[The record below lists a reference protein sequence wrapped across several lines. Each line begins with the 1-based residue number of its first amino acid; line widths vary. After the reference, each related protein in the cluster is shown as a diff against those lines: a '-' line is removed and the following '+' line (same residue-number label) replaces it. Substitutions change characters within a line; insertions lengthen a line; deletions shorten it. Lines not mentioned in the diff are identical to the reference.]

1 MTSLKLM
8 TRTADESLRKD
19 VFNVLVD
26 CLGDVTV
33 STYIIEKLVEMN
45 DREARMFHSQLR
57 GAWQLI
63 CEDDLNKYPTKDA
76 IRVISPCITRDV
88 LCPYGYYIIRKG
100 YIESCNTIVER
111 YGWKLNT
118 LSSNLIREIEFHSS
132 DNYYGLCLSDRRV
145 NVSKYKYSYEAIAE
159 YMDDGDDE
167 RLKQCMISQF
177 HYSLD
182 RRNKNYFEMFN
193 LYYDEYGDPYDFKD
207 SRDYTVPGDIRM
219 VQKYTLG
226 DGYTLWIQCCGF
238 KLNPN
243 DNSYTKDYREWCGD
257 YYNGDHIVYK
267 QTITHTSD
275 TNPYHYYNR
284 KDRYIPCDSSEKD
297 KIVLC
302 SETTY
307 STKNGMEFY
316 SAMSIDEWPDEDS
329 NDYKHF
335 VGDHEEL
342 LEPYLQPFL
351 KERFGFDLHN
361 PVILELF
368 ISNLEHLQIKWTIM
382 NDYLVNKKGRVTD
395 SIAKYNLAV
404 GNCNAEWYRLE
415 MWTDIEDD
423 VIHGR

>member
-1 MTSLKLM
+1 M

-33 STYIIEKLVEMN
+33 STYIIEKLVEMI
-45 DREARMFHSQLR
+45 DDEALTFHSQLR

-63 CEDDLNKYPTKDA
+63 SEDDFAKEPVKDA
-76 IRVISPCITRDV
+76 IPVFPTYCTRDE
-88 LCPYGYYIIRKG
+88 LCLYGEYVIRKG
-100 YIESCNTIVER
+100 YIESYSNKR
-111 YGWKLNT
+111 SLRGFGWKLNN
-118 LSSNLIREIEFHSS
+118 LSGDLIREIEFHSS

-145 NVSKYKYSYEAIAE
+145 NVSKYKYTYGAFTE
-159 YMDDGDDE
+159 YRDDGDDE
-167 RLKQCMISQF
+167 SLKQCMINQF
-177 HYSLD
+177 HYSLE
-182 RRNKNYFEMFN
+182 RRNKDYFEMFN

-207 SRDYTVPGDIRM
+207 SRYYTVPGDIRM
-219 VQKYTLG
+219 VQKHTLG

-267 QTITHTSD
+267 LTITHTSD

-284 KDRYIPCDSSEKD
+284 KDRNIPYNSPEKD
-297 KIVLC
+297 KIVLT

-316 SAMSIDEWPDEDS
+316 SALSIDEWPDEDS

-335 VGDHEEL
+335 VGDHGEL

-368 ISNLEHLQIKWTIM
+368 NSNLEHLQSKWTIM
-382 NDYLVNKKGRVTD
+382 NDYLVNNSLLYTD
-395 SIAKYNLAV
+395 PIAKYNLAV
-404 GNCNAEWYRLE
+404 RNCNAECYRLE
-415 MWTDIEDD
+415 RWTEIEDD
-423 VIHGR
+423 IIHEGR